1 MKKKRPTIL
10 LIRHGHRTREP
21 HFDTHLTEQGDTQ
34 AKDLL
39 KLLSSHKVTRIY
51 SSPYLRCLETA
62 HPLSEALQQG
72 IYVDYRLS
80 ECFTKEEAWRYPAP
94 RRLTTEEEGQ
104 YHVVD
109 TRYEDVPKLE
119 TWSQIQMRTSAFLDD
134 CMQTHTPDETIVV
147 MTHMSTLNACR
158 TYSGQDTGGD
168 VHFDT
173 PFPVA
178 GIIQLESRGV
188 PTGSATRGRQP

>member
-1 MKKKRPTIL
+1 MKKKRPTVL
-10 LIRHGHRTREP
+10 LIRHGHRTCEP

-34 AKDLL
+34 AKELTTFL
-39 KLLSSHKVTRIY
+39 TSHKIARIY

-72 IYVDYRLS
+72 IYVDYRLC
-80 ECFTKEEAWRYPAP
+80 ECFIEDEAWRYPSP
-94 RRLTTEEEGQ
+94 RRLTLEEVGQ
-104 YHVVD
+104 YHVVH
-109 TRYEDVPKLE
+109 TQYEDIPQIE
-119 TWSQIQMRTSAFLDD
+119 TWPQLQRRTTAFLDY
-134 CMQTHTPDETIVV
+134 CMETHTPDETIVV

-168 VHFDT
+168 GGRDIDFNT

-178 GIIQLESRGV
+178 GIIQLE
-188 PTGSATRGRQP
+188 